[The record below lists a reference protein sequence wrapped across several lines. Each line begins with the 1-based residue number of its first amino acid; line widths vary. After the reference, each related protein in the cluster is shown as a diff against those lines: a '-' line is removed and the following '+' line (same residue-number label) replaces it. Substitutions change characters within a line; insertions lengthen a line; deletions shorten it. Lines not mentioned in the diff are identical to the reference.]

1 MKFYFESGYK
11 YGFIVECLQQY
22 HSVTISLRTLKR
34 DIKQFG
40 LRRLHEVT
48 ADVIDKADKAIS
60 SELQGPG

>member
-1 MKFYFESGYK
+1 VKLFYSC
-11 YGFIVECLQQY
+11 YGLIVGCLQQY
-22 HSVTISLRTLKR
+22 HGVTISLRTLKR

-40 LRRLHEVT
+40 LRRHHEVT